1 MQYTNTSIIHFSR
14 APSKES
20 RDEDP
25 KKKKNLRIEMQLKLK
40 QVELVLCNRSP

>member
-25 KKKKNLRIEMQLKLK
+25 KKKITHRDATKTET
-40 QVELVLCNRSP
+40 S

>member
-20 RDEDP
+20 RDEDQ
-25 KKKKNLRIEMQLKLK
+25 KKITHRDATKTET
-40 QVELVLCNRSP
+40 S

>member
-25 KKKKNLRIEMQLKLK
+25 KKKKITHRDATKTET
-40 QVELVLCNRSP
+40 S